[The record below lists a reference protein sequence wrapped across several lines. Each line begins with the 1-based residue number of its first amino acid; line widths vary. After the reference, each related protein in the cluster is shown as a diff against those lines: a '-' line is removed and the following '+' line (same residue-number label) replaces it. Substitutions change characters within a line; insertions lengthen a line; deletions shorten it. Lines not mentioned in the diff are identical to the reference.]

1 MKLAF
6 RTDIASVDVSSNL
19 RNKPELS
26 VKENHCIAEDNFF
39 SYGEGLKQQ
48 LCSMALL
55 LTWAAHKY
63 GMVRQQLYRGLLA
76 DQ

>member
-39 SYGEGLKQQ
+39 SYGEGLKQPITLAVTQ
-48 LCSMALL
+48 HGLVVNVS
-55 LTWAAHKY
+55 
-63 GMVRQQLYRGLLA
+63 GPQVRHGSSA
-76 DQ
+76 VV